1 MKKIFLSVGVATLLT
16 LSFTGCSGS
25 GLNMNGISQSDV
37 KQVFKRGSIESSQK
51 VLVGK
56 SKLTT
61 LGYAT
66 AGAVAGAGAGAVLG
80 DSTKAT
86 VGGGVIGAGIGA
98 LASVFQEVEA
108 YQVEVKDI
116 KTGAIHTAYLE
127 SELPLNS
134 LVEYVVRSDGEVT
147 NVNVTQI
154 GSPKEIIK
162 EKVVTKDKVI
172 YKDKIVEKPVIKEVV
187 KEKIIEK
194 PVIKEVAIPVP
205 PVPEKIKNEADK
217 KTENEKSVNKSFW
230 E

>member
-1 MKKIFLSVGVATLLT
+1 MKQIFLSVGTATILT
-16 LSFTGCSGS
+16 LSFTGCGA

-37 KQVFKRGSIESSQK
+37 KQVFKKGSIESSQK

-108 YQVEVKDI
+108 YQVEIKDFKNGNTSI
-116 KTGAIHTAYLE
+116 AFLE
-127 SELPLNS
+127 ADLPLNS
-134 LVEYVVRSDGEVT
+134 LVEYVVRANGEVT

-154 GSPKEIIK
+154 GSPKEIVK
-162 EKVVTKDKVI
+162 EKVI
-172 YKDKIVEKPVIKEVV
+172 YKDKIVEKPVYKTKEIV
-187 KEKIIEK
+187 KEKIVEK

-217 KTENEKSVNKSFW
+217 KTENEKSVNNKSFW

>member
-1 MKKIFLSVGVATLLT
+1 MKRIFISVGAATILT
-16 LSFTGCSGS
+16 LSFTGCGA

-108 YQVEVKDI
+108 YQVDIKDI
-116 KTGAIHTAYLE
+116 KNGNTVTAWLE
-127 SELPLNS
+127 KEVPLNS
-134 LVEYVVRSDGEVT
+134 LVEYVVRADGEVT
-147 NVNVTQI
+147 NVNVTEI
-154 GSPKEIIK
+154 GKPKEIITER
-162 EKVVTKDKVI
+162 EKII
-172 YKDKIVEKPVIKEVV
+172 YKDKPIQKKLSSTKKTVTPVEKEVV
-187 KEKIIEK
+187 
-194 PVIKEVAIPVP
+194 KEVAIPVHET
-205 PVPEKIKNEADK
+205 VKKEVDK
-217 KTENEKSVNKSFW
+217 KVEAATKEKTSSFW

>member
-1 MKKIFLSVGVATLLT
+1 MKRIFLSIGTATILT
-16 LSFTGCSGS
+16 LSFTGCGA

-37 KQVFKRGSIESSQK
+37 KQVFKKGSIESSQK

-147 NVNVTQI
+147 NVNVTEL
-154 GSPKEIIK
+154 GKPKEIVVEK
-162 EKVVTKDKVI
+162 EKII
-172 YKDKIVEKPVIKEVV
+172 YKNKIIEKPVIKEVV

-194 PVIKEVAIPVP
+194 PVIKEVAVPVP

>member
-1 MKKIFLSVGVATLLT
+1 MKKIFLSVGTATILT
-16 LSFTGCSGS
+16 LSFTGCAGN
-25 GLNMNGISQSDV
+25 GLNLNGISQSDV

-108 YQVEVKDI
+108 YQVEIQDLNTNNKHI
-116 KTGAIHTAYLE
+116 AFLE
-127 SELPLNS
+127 AELPLNS
-134 LVEYVVRSDGEVT
+134 LVEYVVRADGEVT
-147 NVNVTQI
+147 NVNVTEI
-154 GSPKEIIK
+154 GKPKEIVK
-162 EKVVTKDKVI
+162 EKVI
-172 YKDKIVEKPVIKEVV
+172 YKDKIVEKPVYKTKEII
-187 KEKIIEK
+187 KEKIVEK

-205 PVPEKIKNEADK
+205 PVPEKIKK
-217 KTENEKSVNKSFW
+217 LI
-230 E
+230 

>member
-1 MKKIFLSVGVATLLT
+1 MKRIFLSVGTATILT
-16 LSFTGCSGS
+16 LSFTGCGA

-37 KQVFKRGSIESSQK
+37 KQVFKKGSIESSQK

-147 NVNVTQI
+147 NVNVTEL
-154 GSPKEIIK
+154 GKPKEIVVEK
-162 EKVVTKDKVI
+162 EKII
-172 YKDKIVEKPVIKEVV
+172 YKNKIIEKPVIKEVV

-194 PVIKEVAIPVP
+194 PVIKEVAVPVP